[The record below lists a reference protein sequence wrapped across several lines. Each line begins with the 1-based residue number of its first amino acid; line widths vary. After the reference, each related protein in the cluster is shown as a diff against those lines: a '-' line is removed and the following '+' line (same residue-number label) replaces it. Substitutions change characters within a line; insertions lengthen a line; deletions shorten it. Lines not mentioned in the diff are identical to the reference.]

1 MISEKVSP
9 QLRRIESLLDF
20 LESNYDKRLLAALC
34 ILTVYIKRV
43 SNLLMLAE
51 SGDYLDIRELE
62 LSIKESCDYISLY
75 GAECDRFFN
84 ADGKVKSEKLIEMYD
99 SFEELIEKN
108 IENLQDVRIE
118 LNGSFG
124 EAGDAVC

>member
-1 MISEKVSP
+1 MLKIFFLRYFTSFNKWISFKFTFDET
-9 QLRRIESLLDF
+9 LDGIR
-20 LESNYDKRLLAALC
+20 LELANYSSGKFQP
-34 ILTVYIKRV
+34 
-43 SNLLMLAE
+43 
-51 SGDYLDIRELE
+51 GDYLDIRELE